1 VSLLTDLIVRN
12 EDRLLGQVLSL
23 AEANG
28 YFRFV
33 PGTPEAWRA
42 TLRGLSGS
50 MLQAL
55 RSDPSPPSLTAG
67 DVGRDDGI
75 CAFGVVEARKRR
87 HEGMPLGIF
96 LGLVIFFRQAYL
108 DLVRTAG
115 LPREEEEGYLRYIE
129 RFFDRNE
136 VAVCVS
142 WTAES
147 VSGQFAE
154 YRREHDEL
162 SRVYNLVATA
172 KQEWEGTIDR
182 VDDMLFLADTDR
194 RIRRCN
200 RKFREFVG
208 RPYAEILGQP
218 FDRLL
223 TEAGVGVE
231 PSFERPVECLHE
243 RTGKWFVVSHY
254 PFRDVSGVETKGSIV
269 TIHDSTELKKA
280 AEELTRKN
288 LRLNEALAA
297 LKRSQAKVL
306 HQEKMASIGQLAA
319 GVAHE
324 INNPIGFINS
334 NLTTLAKYLS
344 RLSGFLAVQA
354 ECIAAGAPPEQV
366 ESVRQ
371 QQARLKIDYILK
383 DLEDLVRE
391 SLEGAERV
399 RSIVADLKTFSR
411 LDESGYKKADLNEC
425 LRSTINIVWNEI
437 KYKATLKK
445 ELGEIPQTRCYP
457 QQMNQV
463 FMNLLV
469 NAAHAIEQQGVI
481 TVRSWEEDG
490 YVCISVADTGQG
502 IPEANLNRIFE
513 PFFTTKEVGK
523 GTGLGLSITY
533 DIVKKHNGEITVRSE
548 PGKGTEFTVRIP
560 VVEEL

>member
-1 VSLLTDLIVRN
+1 VTQLTDLIVRN
-12 EDRLLGQVLSL
+12 EDRLLAQVLSL

-50 MLQAL
+50 LLQAF

-67 DVGRDDGI
+67 DVGRDDGLS
-75 CAFGVVEARKRR
+75 AFGVVEARKRR
-87 HEGMPLGIF
+87 REGMPLGIF
-96 LGLVIFFRQAYL
+96 FGLVKFFREAYF
-108 DLVRTAG
+108 DMVRSAG
-115 LPREEEEGYLRYIE
+115 LPREEEEGHLRYIE

-147 VSGQFAE
+147 VAGRLADLRQ
-154 YRREHDEL
+154 EHDEL
-162 SRVYNLVATA
+162 SRVYSLVATA
-172 KQEWEGTIDR
+172 KKEWEGTIDR
-182 VDDMLFLADTDR
+182 VDDMLFLADPDR

-200 RKFREFVG
+200 RTFREFVG

-223 TEAGVGVE
+223 SGAGVDVE
-231 PSFERPVECLHE
+231 PSFDRPVECFHE
-243 RTGKWFVVSHY
+243 RTGRWFVVSHY
-254 PFRDVSGVETKGSIV
+254 PFGEDPGGGPRPTIV
-269 TIHDSTELKKA
+269 TIHDTTELKKA

-334 NLTTLAKYLS
+334 NLSTLGKYLS
-344 RLSGFLAVQA
+344 RLSGFLAAQS

-371 QQARLKIDYILK
+371 QQARLKIDYIVK

-399 RSIVADLKTFSR
+399 RSIVADLKSFSR
-411 LDESGYKKADLNEC
+411 VDESEFKQADLNEC

-445 ELGEIPQTRCYP
+445 EMGEIPRTRCYP

-469 NAAHAIEQQGVI
+469 NAAHAIEHQGII

-490 YVCISVADTGQG
+490 YVCVSVADTGQG
-502 IPEANLNRIFE
+502 IPEPNLNRIFE

-548 PGKGTEFTVRIP
+548 PGKGTVFTVRIP
-560 VVEEL
+560 VVEEI

>member
-1 VSLLTDLIVRN
+1 VTLLTDLIVRN
-12 EDRLLGQVLSL
+12 EDRLLAQILSL

-33 PGTPEAWRA
+33 PGTPEEWRA

-50 MLQAL
+50 LLQAF
-55 RSDPSPPSLTAG
+55 RSDPSPPSLAAD
-67 DVGRDDGI
+67 DVGRDDGLS
-75 CAFGVVEARKRR
+75 AFGVVEARKRR
-87 HEGMPLGIF
+87 RERMPLGIF
-96 LGLVIFFRQAYL
+96 LGLVKFFRQAYL

-115 LPREEEEGYLRYIE
+115 LPREEEEGHLRYIE

-142 WTAES
+142 WTSES
-147 VSGQFAE
+147 VSWQLAE
-154 YRREHDEL
+154 LRQEHDEL

-172 KQEWEGTIDR
+172 KKEWEGTIDR
-182 VDDMLFLADTDR
+182 VDDMLFLADPGR

-200 RKFREFVG
+200 RTFREFVG

-218 FDRLL
+218 FDRFLS
-223 TEAGVGVE
+223 EAGVDVE
-231 PSFERPVECLHE
+231 LSFGKPVECFHE

-254 PFRDVSGVETKGSIV
+254 PFEEVSDDGTRGTIV

-334 NLTTLAKYLS
+334 NLSTLGKYLS
-344 RLSGFLAVQA
+344 RLSGFLAVQS
-354 ECIAAGAPPEQV
+354 ECIASGSPQEQV

-371 QQARLKIDYILK
+371 QQARLKIDYIVK
-383 DLEDLVRE
+383 DLEDLIRE

-399 RSIVADLKTFSR
+399 RSIVADLKSFSR
-411 LDESGYKKADLNEC
+411 VDESEFKQADLNEC

-445 ELGEIPQTRCYP
+445 ELGEIPRTRCYP

-469 NAAHAIEQQGVI
+469 NAAHAIEHQGVI

-490 YVCISVADTGQG
+490 YACVSVADTGQG

-548 PGKGTEFTVRIP
+548 PGKGTVFTVRIP
-560 VVEEL
+560 VVEEI